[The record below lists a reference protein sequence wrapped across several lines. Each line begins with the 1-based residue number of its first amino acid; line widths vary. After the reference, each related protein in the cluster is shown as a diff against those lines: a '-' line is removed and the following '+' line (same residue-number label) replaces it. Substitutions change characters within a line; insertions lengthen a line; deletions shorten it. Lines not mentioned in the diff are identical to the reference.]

1 MLENNSTTQQRR
13 AQGRPRLH
21 PIAHELPAD
30 EMPAVNQQ
38 IAHELPVD
46 DIQAAHHPIAHELPA
61 DDMPAVNQLIAH
73 ELGFPLNAMGRN
85 PQIFMGLRQRSM
97 GVPWNPQS
105 AIDRHHWN
113 SQSSIDR
120 HHWNSQSS
128 IDPHPQIPANRNE
141 FDPLIIGIFSFFLFI
156 FILILNLTIVKIKTF
171 IF

>member
-1 MLENNSTTQQRR
+1 MLRSGGVYNRGSSTTQQRR
-13 AQGRPRLH
+13 RVEGRAPGRPQLH

-30 EMPAVNQQ
+30 EMPAVNQL

-46 DIQAAHHPIAHELPA
+46 DIQAAHHP
-61 DDMPAVNQLIAH
+61 
-73 ELGFPLNAMGRN
+73 AMGRN